1 MTLSPKSDNII
12 TKTLSKNIFV
22 AAPMAGVSTPPFR
35 LAVRDFFDG
44 IIFSEMVSVEG
55 LIRGGKKTLEYIH
68 LTERDNPYAIQLFG
82 SRPESVSDALK
93 VCDEYSEA
101 EFYDINMGCPVKK
114 VLKSGSGAALLK
126 DTAKIREIVRAARK
140 ATEKPLTI
148 KIRLGW
154 DRSSINY
161 PEVLEIAAG
170 EGINAVSL
178 HGRTK
183 TEMFS
188 GDVDYAM
195 IADAVRRSPIPV
207 IGNGNV
213 FCTESCRRMLETGA
227 AGVMIGRGM
236 MKAPWIFKAL
246 AEGRNP
252 EGYLTPQEIHSL
264 IYRMVRYEAMYRE
277 EKYYMDAVKKYAVWF
292 TKGLPESTAFR
303 TEIYTVKTMDETA
316 ELIDRYFENLTPA

>member
-1 MTLSPKSDNII
+1 MTLSRKSDNII
-12 TKTLSKNIFV
+12 TESLKKNVFV

-55 LIRGGKKTLEYIH
+55 LIRGGKKTLEYVR
-68 LTERDNPYAIQLFG
+68 LTERDNPYALQLFG
-82 SRPESVSDALK
+82 SRPESIHDAIK
-93 VCDEYSEA
+93 ICDEHSNA
-101 EFYDINMGCPVKK
+101 DFYDINMGCPVKK

-126 DTAKIREIVRAARK
+126 DTVKIREIIKAARK
-140 ATEKPLTI
+140 ATDKPLTV

-154 DRSSINY
+154 DRGSINY

-170 EGINAVSL
+170 EGIDAVSL

-183 TEMFS
+183 SEMFS
-188 GDVDYAM
+188 GEVDYAM
-195 IADAVRRSPIPV
+195 IADAVKRSPIPV

-213 FCTESCRRMLETGA
+213 ADTESCRRMRETGA

-246 AEGRNP
+246 SEGKDP
-252 EGYLTPQEIHSL
+252 DGFLTPREIHSL
-264 IYRMVRYEAMYRE
+264 IYRMIRYEALYRE
-277 EKYYMDAVKKYAVWF
+277 EKYYSDAIKKYAVWF
-292 TKGLPESTAFR
+292 TKGLPESSVFR
-303 TEIYTVKTMDETA
+303 TEIYTTKTMTETT
-316 ELIDRYFENLTPA
+316 ELIDRYFENIPVL